1 MRKIIII
8 LFLSV
13 VYSLQGAIINEKL
26 YRKAETHFENREWS
40 EALSMY
46 NILLIENPKEVKLY
60 VSSVVAA
67 SYKEALQS
75 VMHYVELSERNGV
88 SLDSLFIGVNALTMA
103 HRKSKIYENMLL
115 LIKKEQP
122 WLKKL
127 INTYLLR
134 FYRFRNDAPR
144 IVEISDELLE
154 MFPDD
159 ERLLK
164 LKGDALL
171 EQGEE
176 LQSFDCYKRIY
187 QKDST
192 NRDALIFLGNFMY
205 NRGIEQLKE
214 LEMHYDSLMSPTR
227 MQYASY
233 EWEKN
238 RILDTD
244 FREAASYLEKADK
257 QYTTPYLRKTLYS
270 IYTRLAEIGKA
281 EMILNESKSRKK
293 SP

>member
-1 MRKIIII
+1 M
-8 LFLSV
+8 
-13 VYSLQGAIINEKL
+13 VYPLQGAIINEKL

-67 SYKEALQS
+67 SYKEAPQS

-88 SLDSLFIGVNALTMA
+88 SLDSLFVGVNALTMA
-103 HRKSKIYENMLL
+103 HRKSEIYENMLL

-154 MFPDD
+154 CFRMMKDFLNSK
-159 ERLLK
+159 EMLCLNREKSYNLLTVINGYIK
-164 LKGDALL
+164 KI
-171 EQGEE
+171 
-176 LQSFDCYKRIY
+176 R
-187 QKDST
+187 
-192 NRDALIFLGNFMY
+192 
-205 NRGIEQLKE
+205 
-214 LEMHYDSLMSPTR
+214 P
-227 MQYASY
+227 
-233 EWEKN
+233 
-238 RILDTD
+238 
-244 FREAASYLEKADK
+244 
-257 QYTTPYLRKTLYS
+257 
-270 IYTRLAEIGKA
+270 IG
-281 EMILNESKSRKK
+281 ML
-293 SP
+293 

>member
-26 YRKAETHFENREWS
+26 YRKAETHFENREWI

-60 VSSVVAA
+60 LSSVVAA
-67 SYKEALQS
+67 SYKEAPQS

-134 FYRFRNDAPR
+134 FNRFRNEAP
-144 IVEISDELLE
+144 
-154 MFPDD
+154 P
-159 ERLLK
+159 
-164 LKGDALL
+164 
-171 EQGEE
+171 
-176 LQSFDCYKRIY
+176 
-187 QKDST
+187 
-192 NRDALIFLGNFMY
+192 
-205 NRGIEQLKE
+205 
-214 LEMHYDSLMSPTR
+214 
-227 MQYASY
+227 
-233 EWEKN
+233 
-238 RILDTD
+238 IL
-244 FREAASYLEKADK
+244 
-257 QYTTPYLRKTLYS
+257 
-270 IYTRLAEIGKA
+270 
-281 EMILNESKSRKK
+281 
-293 SP
+293 

>member
-67 SYKEALQS
+67 SYKEAPQS

-205 NRGIEQLKE
+205 NRGIEQ
-214 LEMHYDSLMSPTR
+214 
-227 MQYASY
+227 
-233 EWEKN
+233 
-238 RILDTD
+238 
-244 FREAASYLEKADK
+244 
-257 QYTTPYLRKTLYS
+257 
-270 IYTRLAEIGKA
+270 
-281 EMILNESKSRKK
+281 
-293 SP
+293 

>member
-1 MRKIIII
+1 MRKITVI
-8 LFLSV
+8 LLFSV
-13 VYSLQGAIINEKL
+13 VCTLQAAVLNEKL
-26 YRKAETHFENREWS
+26 YRKAETHFKNREWS

-46 NILLIENPKEVKLY
+46 NILLAENPKEVKLY
-60 VSSVVAA
+60 VSSIVAA
-67 SYKEALQS
+67 SYQEAPQS

-88 SLDSLFIGVNALTMA
+88 SLDSLFVGVNALTMA
-103 HRKSKIYENMLL
+103 HQKSRMYEDMLL

-122 WLKKL
+122 WLRKL
-127 INTYLLR
+127 INTYLIR

-144 IVEISDELLE
+144 VVEVSDELLE

-159 ERLLK
+159 ETLLK

-171 EQGEE
+171 EQGKDMLSVE
-176 LQSFDCYKRIY
+176 CYKRIY

-205 NRGIEQLKE
+205 SRGTKRQQE
-214 LEMHYDSLMSPTR
+214 LEARYDSLPSPTR

-233 EWEKN
+233 KWEKN
-238 RILDTD
+238 KILDTD
-244 FREAASYLEKADK
+244 FREAAYYLEKADK

-270 IYTRLAEIGKA
+270 IYTRLAEVEKV
-281 EMILNESKSRKK
+281 EMISKESKSRKK